1 MTLTDFRSEIIS
13 GFSTLDPKVDPTK
26 AAIELDPISADVA
39 NLLAEPS
46 GLVVIDFIN
55 EDLIRNKVPFFL
67 TDSLPDKNEVDK
79 IVEYFFDIDDQKN
92 LKIILRIYDEFW
104 QKSKSTTPD
113 QFFEGLK
120 KFGASKGIISKKT
133 VLKIC
138 CNCFSDTLETSP
150 NDCCKSQ
157 QNILEVSELILHEK
171 VESVLRYNQ
180 HLEIYVKNHLNKLGI
195 ETIGWEKDRYGREIC
210 TSIIYQID
218 GEPVEID
225 AIGITKP
232 LAILLIETK
241 TSKNISMSEIRKTG
255 NKFDGI
261 ISKIGKI
268 ITNHKFTFL
277 KIFVTTGTFDPN
289 LSISGYHRQGW
300 VFVDG
305 VKIDHIDDEFEKIQ
319 NSL

>member
-1 MTLTDFRSEIIS
+1 MTLTDFRSEIVS
-13 GFSTLDPKVDPTK
+13 GFSTLAPKVDPNK
-26 AAIELDPISADVA
+26 ADIELDPVSADVA

-55 EDLIRNKVPFFL
+55 EDLIRNKESFFL
-67 TDSLPDKNEVDK
+67 TDTLPDKNEVNRL
-79 IVEYFFDIDDQKN
+79 IEHFFDHDDQKN
-92 LKIILRIYDEFW
+92 LKIVLRIYDEFW
-104 QKSKSTTPD
+104 QKSNSTTPE

-138 CNCFSDTLETSP
+138 CNCFSNLSEVSS

-157 QNILEVSELILHEK
+157 QNFFEVSEFILHER

-195 ETIGWEKDRYGREIC
+195 DTIGWERERYRREIC

-218 GEPVEID
+218 GEPVEMD
-225 AIGITKP
+225 VIGITNP

-261 ISKIGKI
+261 ISKIGNI
-268 ITNHKFTFL
+268 ITNHKFKFL
-277 KIFVTTGTFDPN
+277 KIFVTTGKFDPN
-289 LSISGYHRQGW
+289 LSIRGYHQQGW
-300 VFVDG
+300 AFIDG
-305 VKIDHIDDEFEKIQ
+305 EKIDQIDDELKKIQ
-319 NSL
+319 SSI